1 VHIEVPDS
9 LSASDID
16 RLSRKIQSE
25 VYQKHQVALTA
36 IGVYSMNTK
45 DPDAMAARDRVNE
58 IVTSVPYVLQMH
70 GFYMNRDDKEM
81 RFDIVVSFEAKN
93 RRDAYNEAL
102 ERVNKEY
109 PDYNL
114 LVAMDMDYSEIN

>member
-1 VHIEVPDS
+1 
-9 LSASDID
+9 
-16 RLSRKIQSE
+16 
-25 VYQKHQVALTA
+25 
-36 IGVYSMNTK
+36 MNTK
-45 DPDAMAARDRVNE
+45 DPDAMASRDRVNE

-70 GFYMNRDDKEM
+70 GFYMNREDKEM

-102 ERVNKEY
+102 ERVSKEY
-109 PDYNL
+109 PEYNL